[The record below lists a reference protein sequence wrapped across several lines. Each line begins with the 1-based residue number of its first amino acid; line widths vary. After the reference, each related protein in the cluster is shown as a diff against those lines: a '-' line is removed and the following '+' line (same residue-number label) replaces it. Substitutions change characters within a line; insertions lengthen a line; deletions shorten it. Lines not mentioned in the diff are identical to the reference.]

1 MASDTSITVT
11 DSQKETIDELQDY
24 MNEHNLGYVTKGQ
37 AVDHAAKAYL
47 QTNGDSDD

>member
-11 DSQKETIDELQDY
+11 DSQKETVDKLQDY

-37 AVDHAAKAYL
+37 AVDHAAKAYP
-47 QTNGDSDD
+47 QVHGDSNE